1 MKQVIELVQ
10 PTTAESSAHAGF
22 AGSSSITLCMEG
34 LQDLAPPSPAE
45 SVKEVP

>member
-1 MKQVIELVQ
+1 MKQVIKLVQ

-22 AGSSSITLCMEG
+22 AGSTLCMEG
-34 LQDLAPPSPAE
+34 LQDLAPTSPAE